1 MGDSHTPRERSATS
15 GEPATRPAQGEGT
28 LRGALIVADHP
39 GRQARLRALIGRV
52 CPGTPVHCAL
62 TLDEAVRMLSSRL
75 IDLALVDICL
85 PASCGIEVVRR
96 IMSHDPLAVSVVVT
110 EDDAHV
116 MAALAAG
123 AHGYLL
129 SDQPDEALDSQLD
142 LTLRGVPPLV
152 PALARRLLRHFED
165 MIATF
170 ETPVADAELDESR
183 SMRLSSRE
191 RAVLSLIAKGLQIT
205 QVADALHISAHTV
218 GSHLKNIY
226 RKRNLS
232 SRAEAALEARKLGL
246 V

>member
-1 MGDSHTPRERSATS
+1 MGDFETPSVRSAA
-15 GEPATRPAQGEGT
+15 GEEPAKRPTQGAST
-28 LRGALIVADHP
+28 LRGALIVADRAD
-39 GRQARLRALIGRV
+39 RQARLRALIGRV
-52 CPGTPVHCAL
+52 CPQTVVHVAQ
-62 TLDEAVRMLSSRL
+62 TLDEAVRMLSSTL

-85 PASCGIEVVRR
+85 PASSGIEVVHQ
-96 IMSHDPLAVSVVVT
+96 IMRHDPLAVSVVVT
-110 EDDAHV
+110 DDDAHV

-123 AHGYLL
+123 AQGYLL
-129 SDQPDEALDSQLD
+129 HNQPDEALDSQLD

-152 PALARRLLRHFED
+152 PAVARRLLRHFED

-170 ETPVADAELDESR
+170 ESPALDAQLDESR

-218 GSHLKNIY
+218 GSHLKIIY
-226 RKRNLS
+226 RKRKLS

>member
-1 MGDSHTPRERSATS
+1 MRDSETHRERSAPG
-15 GEPATRPAQGEGT
+15 GEPAKRPAQGEAT
-28 LRGALIVADHP
+28 LRGALIVADRAD
-39 GRQARLRALIGRV
+39 RQTRLRALIGRV
-52 CPGTPVHCAL
+52 CPSTPVHVAQS
-62 TLDEAVRMLSSRL
+62 LDEAVRMLSSTA

-85 PASCGIEVVRR
+85 PASSGIEVVRR

-129 SDQPDEALDSQLD
+129 NGQSDEALDSQLD

-152 PALARRLLRHFED
+152 PAVARRLLRHFED

-170 ETPVADAELDESR
+170 EAPAGDAELDESR

-226 RKRNLS
+226 RKRKLS